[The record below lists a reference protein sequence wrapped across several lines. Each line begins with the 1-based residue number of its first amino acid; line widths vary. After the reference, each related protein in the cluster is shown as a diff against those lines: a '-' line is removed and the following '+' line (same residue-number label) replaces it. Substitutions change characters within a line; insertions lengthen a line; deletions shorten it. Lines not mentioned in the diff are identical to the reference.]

1 MKKPTKVS
9 VIVPIYNVERYLPQC
24 LDSIKTQ
31 THNNL
36 DIVLVDDGSTDK
48 SASIADDYAANDP
61 RIRVI
66 HKVNEGVSKARNT
79 GIDMANG
86 EYICFVDA
94 YDFVTNDYV
103 TYLLAM
109 AKGND
114 VDVALTTSMYSTFNM
129 LTNINGGG
137 NKKGSYCCRLVTG
150 ETATAGILYYDI
162 PIGCYCKIFKTE
174 FLRKHNLRFLPD
186 VFVGEGFNFNASA
199 FQQAEKVAIGNRKV
213 YCYRRDNPASCM
225 TAFSMD
231 KCKMALNAISIIRN
245 NLIIKSKRLYKACDF
260 ADWHTHTDMY
270 NWMVLAK
277 VKNKYPEEY
286 SLCFRKAWCYAHK
299 ALFAPVNRKERF
311 RAFLQLIHPRLL
323 AMLLEFR
330 RWMAKR
336 NI

>member
-137 NKKGSYCCRLVTG
+137 
-150 ETATAGILYYDI
+150 E
-162 PIGCYCKIFKTE
+162 
-174 FLRKHNLRFLPD
+174 
-186 VFVGEGFNFNASA
+186 
-199 FQQAEKVAIGNRKV
+199 
-213 YCYRRDNPASCM
+213 
-225 TAFSMD
+225 
-231 KCKMALNAISIIRN
+231 
-245 NLIIKSKRLYKACDF
+245 
-260 ADWHTHTDMY
+260 
-270 NWMVLAK
+270 
-277 VKNKYPEEY
+277 
-286 SLCFRKAWCYAHK
+286 
-299 ALFAPVNRKERF
+299 
-311 RAFLQLIHPRLL
+311 
-323 AMLLEFR
+323 
-330 RWMAKR
+330 
-336 NI
+336 